1 MSVPPQSNPH
11 PTPHRPSCH
20 LHSTLS
26 SLSHLLFM
34 TFLHSNLFSS
44 LSFHAN
50 SISSLII
57 PPHPPPTHSYPMPS
71 SCHSY
76 FIPSSSHTTPSISL
90 SNHIFAPP
98 HVHPTQSSYP
108 IFILPIPSADCSHYY
123 KPPVHR
129 ISILFLVCSSLN
141 SIPIPPNRS
150 MPSLYSPFVTAQ
162 YTTFGHP
169 IVFHPH
175 P

>member
-76 FIPSSSHTTPSISL
+76 FIPSSSHTTPSTSL

-98 HVHPTQSSYP
+98 HVHPTNHPTQSSSC
-108 IFILPIPSADCSHYY
+108 PS
-123 KPPVHR
+123 PVQTVL
-129 ISILFLVCSSLN
+129 ITTN
-141 SIPIPPNRS
+141 P
-150 MPSLYSPFVTAQ
+150 Q
-162 YTTFGHP
+162 YTALASYSWFVLH
-169 IVFHPH
+169 
-175 P
+175 